1 MRWYKPVQQ
10 LYRHKYKRIEH
21 QTERA
26 YLFVLADDKKVW
38 MPKNW
43 VAVLNKKSF
52 DVYNWAEPRFQ
63 SNLSIDVD
71 KKANAKA
78 KRTLKKYEAAR
89 LNKVIEKDKRKKK

>member
-38 MPKNW
+38 IPNDW
-43 VAVLNKKSF
+43 VAVLNIKSF

-63 SNLSIDVD
+63 DNINADFIKKVNSKIDRE
-71 KKANAKA
+71 A
-78 KRTLKKYEAAR
+78 KRREKIR